1 VVPPDVIEG
10 MPASTRPYGHP
21 ERVLSSG
28 STGSAAGWLGTLE
41 AVPGVPAQAAA
52 AGTLGGDMAGHEVP
66 VVNREKLMVNIYV
79 VGIARLTE
87 CARDEHTYSVNDGCV
102 TLCLARA
109 TSAVHS
115 AWQLI
120 G

>member
-1 VVPPDVIEG
+1 
-10 MPASTRPYGHP
+10 M
-21 ERVLSSG
+21 SSG
-28 STGSAAGWLGTLE
+28 APGPAAWHVGTLE
-41 AVPGVPAQAAA
+41 AVHGVPAQAGSAT
-52 AGTLGGDMAGHEVP
+52 TLGGDMAGLEVP
-66 VVNREKLMVNIYV
+66 LVNKKKLMVNIYV

-102 TLCLARA
+102 TLCLAKA